1 MTKLAF
7 LASIS
12 LNWDWLVAHWNTLN
26 ALDPATWYV
35 IWKAI
40 VLLMAALMWLLG

>member
-1 MTKLAF
+1 MHLLSM

-12 LNWDWLVAHWNTLN
+12 LNWDWLVTYWNDLN

-40 VLLMAALMWLLG
+40 VLLMAALLWLLD